1 MRMIQS
7 SVFLFFLAACSA
19 ILANPQFESLK
30 WQLVESSDSVK
41 VHGRGVEGLPNARE
55 IKATMEVSQS
65 PESLLALMVDYPN
78 ATTWRQRVKGVERAK
93 TVNGNSWYI
102 NYVTDLPWPMS
113 DRVAYLKCDVI
124 REEETGA
131 VTYAFESAPSEDGM
145 TEQESLSGLYR
156 FVPKENGKTTVTY
169 QVVIDSPVKVPD
181 WLAGALIGDS
191 FVTQMEMLRK
201 AVANPRYNMGS

>member
-1 MRMIQS
+1 MRMVQS

-19 ILANPQFESLK
+19 ALANPQFESLK

-55 IKATMEVSQS
+55 IKATMEVPQS

-124 REEETGA
+124 REEETGV

-156 FVPKENGKTTVTY
+156 FAPQKNGKTVVTY

-201 AVANPRYNMGS
+201 AVANPRYSMGS